1 LGLALGKDTLHI
13 SVICDLKPAKNC
25 LLTYVRVPRLQ
36 KAERASDWR
45 SLGRWK
51 NECCKGPMMGRHSD
65 GIDSRC
71 RIGSLTKTLYG
82 RSCHL
87 LGGVLEERR
96 AMAGAG
102 RRILVFVA
110 SLLHVIRL
118 SRIFRV
124 REIHVADERY
134 PGATQWP
141 LLGLPGT
148 SPGVVKRPLPNW

>member
-1 LGLALGKDTLHI
+1 LGLALGKDKLHI
-13 SVICDLKPAKNC
+13 SVVGDLKPAKNC

-36 KAERASDWR
+36 KAEKASDWH

-51 NECCKGPMMGRHSD
+51 NGCCRGPLMGHRSC
-65 GIDSRC
+65 GTDSRC
-71 RIGSLTKTLYG
+71 CIDSLTKTLCG

-96 AMAGAG
+96 VMAEAV

-110 SLLHVIRL
+110 PLLLVIRF
-118 SRIFRV
+118 SRFFRV
-124 REIHVADERY
+124 REIHVAGERY

-141 LLGLPGT
+141 LLEPHGK
-148 SPGVVKRPLPNW
+148 SPGVAKQLLPN